1 MSTNKLSTIEDSTKK
16 VANIQEV
23 KEMSPLA
30 AINSMDPLLRKVYD
44 AEVEAYREF
53 RGDYVMFN
61 YARGKVASEILD
73 NPKHGAG
80 AIEKLSIALS
90 VDKSTMY
97 KTVVFNSMYEENDLK
112 EVLHKAKSNEFNLTW
127 SHFAAAVHVPC
138 STKPGQDPHEGRK
151 EVIDFAIEK
160 QLSVRDLTE
169 HIKDNFGAAAD
180 RGKPIPEARVNN
192 SVRKLNSSFK
202 RFNNKSMSDFKFL
215 EENFHEV
222 VSKSE
227 DLEGIKESLASL
239 FTDMSVLREN
249 LKNWVE
255 YMESIPAQ
263 LEKEKNARIADNANN
278 NGVTIIAVK
287 PQAKSERSN
296 A

>member
-1 MSTNKLSTIEDSTKK
+1 
-16 VANIQEV
+16 
-23 KEMSPLA
+23 
-30 AINSMDPLLRKVYD
+30 
-44 AEVEAYREF
+44 
-53 RGDYVMFN
+53 
-61 YARGKVASEILD
+61 
-73 NPKHGAG
+73 
-80 AIEKLSIALS
+80 
-90 VDKSTMY
+90 
-97 KTVVFNSMYEENDLK
+97 
-112 EVLHKAKSNEFNLTW
+112 
-127 SHFAAAVHVPC
+127 
-138 STKPGQDPHEGRK
+138 
-151 EVIDFAIEK
+151 
-160 QLSVRDLTE
+160 
-169 HIKDNFGAAAD
+169 
-180 RGKPIPEARVNN
+180 
-192 SVRKLNSSFK
+192 
-202 RFNNKSMSDFKFL
+202 MSDFKFL

>member
-1 MSTNKLSTIEDSTKK
+1 
-16 VANIQEV
+16 
-23 KEMSPLA
+23 
-30 AINSMDPLLRKVYD
+30 
-44 AEVEAYREF
+44 
-53 RGDYVMFN
+53 
-61 YARGKVASEILD
+61 
-73 NPKHGAG
+73 
-80 AIEKLSIALS
+80 
-90 VDKSTMY
+90 
-97 KTVVFNSMYEENDLK
+97 
-112 EVLHKAKSNEFNLTW
+112 
-127 SHFAAAVHVPC
+127 
-138 STKPGQDPHEGRK
+138 
-151 EVIDFAIEK
+151 
-160 QLSVRDLTE
+160 
-169 HIKDNFGAAAD
+169 
-180 RGKPIPEARVNN
+180 
-192 SVRKLNSSFK
+192 
-202 RFNNKSMSDFKFL
+202 MSDFKFL

-287 PQAKSERSN
+287 PQVKSERSN